1 MDDSEISDDNLLF
14 FDCNV
19 FFGKFLLSSDWKLS
33 LQQLCFICKK
43 NSGTTTCEK
52 CEVIVCSAKCLKKH
66 SGFHNSQRNKKLKKK
81 FSFFSCFCAVNSRE
95 SNESDENA
103 TKSNYKEV
111 KTNQLPNTSTNS
123 ASSTNSI

>member
-1 MDDSEISDDNLLF
+1 MITFYFLIVTCSSASF
-14 FDCNV
+14 FYHLTGNCLCNNYA
-19 FFGKFLLSSDWKLS
+19 L
-33 LQQLCFICKK
+33 CKK